1 MGEHPIENLMM
12 TAMNSI
18 QNMVDVNTIVGEPIQ
33 SMNGITIIPISKVSF
48 GFAAGGSEFSGE
60 TIKQYRMKDKD
71 EEIEYKLPFGG
82 GAGGSLNIIPVAF
95 LAFVDNDV
103 KILHLDDSTHTLEK
117 IIDFIPSTIS
127 TIIKS
132 VKKEKKEY
140 TIEK

>member
-1 MGEHPIENLMM
+1 MENSSQPVNNLLETLMHHLQEL
-12 TAMNSI
+12 T
-18 QNMVDVNTIVGEPIQ
+18 DVN
-33 SMNGITIIPISKVSF
+33 IIIGNRIEYNNICVIPVSKVKC
-48 GFAAGGSEFSGE
+48 GFISGGVDQKKERRG
-60 TIKQYRMKDKD
+60 D
-71 EEIEYKLPFGG
+71 LVNPFGG